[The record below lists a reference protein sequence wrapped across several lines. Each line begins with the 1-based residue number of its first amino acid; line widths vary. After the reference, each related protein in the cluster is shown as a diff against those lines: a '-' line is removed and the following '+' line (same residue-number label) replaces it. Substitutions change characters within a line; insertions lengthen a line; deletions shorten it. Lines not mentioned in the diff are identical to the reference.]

1 MTERERLALHL
12 HRTGRI
18 APSSSDERDLRAARE
33 EGYESGFMAG
43 LGTFVVIALM
53 LGLLFFLLSRIHP

>member
-18 APSSSDERDLRAARE
+18 APSSSDERELRIARE
-33 EGYESGFMAG
+33 EGFESGFMAG
-43 LGTFVVIALM
+43 MGTICAVALV